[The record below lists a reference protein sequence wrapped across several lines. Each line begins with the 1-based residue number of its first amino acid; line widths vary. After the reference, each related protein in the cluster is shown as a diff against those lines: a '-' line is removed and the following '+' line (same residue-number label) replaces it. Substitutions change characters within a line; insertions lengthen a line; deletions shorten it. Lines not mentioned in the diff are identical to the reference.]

1 MNREEQLLKK
11 RMLDLANLCCR
22 RDIPSYTDFL
32 NLNEQTVFHSLEQS
46 LPPVRFMLTGGYE
59 PAERKIVCFLP
70 SYEEETM
77 EPPISILEVKPVSPR
92 FAEALTHRD
101 YLGALMNLGI
111 ERSMLGDIVI
121 NEDGCFIFCLTR
133 MAEYIANELRQVR
146 HTAVFCQC
154 VSALS
159 CQVEQKYEEVRG
171 SIASPRLDN
180 VLAMVYH
187 SSRTK
192 IIPYIQGEKVFVD
205 GRLASSP
212 SLQLRGGEIVSV
224 RGIGKFQFTGT
235 ENVTKKGRIFASAR
249 KYC

>member
-11 RMLDLANLCCR
+11 RILDLANLCCQ

-32 NLNEQTVFHSLEQS
+32 NLNEQTVFHSLERN

-59 PAERKIVCFLP
+59 PSERKIVCFLP

-77 EPPISILEVKPVSPR
+77 EPPISILEVKPLNTR
-92 FAEALTHRD
+92 FAETLTHRD

-121 NEDGCFIFCLTR
+121 NEDGCFIFCLKR
-133 MAEYIANELRQVR
+133 MEEYISNELRQVK
-146 HTAVFCQC
+146 HTAIVCQC
-154 VSALS
+154 VPLLS
-159 CQVEQKYEEVRG
+159 CQAVQKYEEVRG
-171 SIASPRLDN
+171 SVASPRLDN

-205 GRLASSP
+205 GRLVSSP
-212 SLQLRGGEIVSV
+212 SLQLKGGEVVSV

-235 ENVTKKGRIFASAR
+235 ENETKKGRIFVSAR